1 MVDEVSARHRKRKL
15 EVVRDNAVK
24 ALSFAESYAGLILD
38 TLTLLTSSR
47 ECVQIPLSDDTVA
60 QAEFE
65 ETEVGKV
72 LYLLDRYG
80 VSDDFIILAIR
91 KASSTS
97 QSESYQD

>member
-1 MVDEVSARHRKRKL
+1 M
-15 EVVRDNAVK
+15 
-24 ALSFAESYAGLILD
+24 
-38 TLTLLTSSR
+38 
-47 ECVQIPLSDDTVA
+47 QIPLSDDTVA

-97 QSESYQD
+97 QSESYQDELNETYPSPWLRRLLQACQNAVCVEISRLVSILIFHSIVSGRPDDRIN

>member
-1 MVDEVSARHRKRKL
+1 M
-15 EVVRDNAVK
+15 
-24 ALSFAESYAGLILD
+24 
-38 TLTLLTSSR
+38 
-47 ECVQIPLSDDTVA
+47 QIPLSDDTVA